1 MTGGGGGWGSLEHE
15 AVSCVGR
22 HHRLAKRF
30 AVTTDGV
37 VKESV
42 VAGGARQYVIVVRQL
57 VAI

>member
-1 MTGGGGGWGSLEHE
+1 MTGGGGDWCSLEHE

-22 HHRLAKRF
+22 HDRLAEGF

-42 VAGGARQYVIVVRQL
+42 VAGGTRQYVVVVRQL
-57 VAI
+57 IAI